1 MGLLRYHRRQ
11 SGIQCAKRREERD
24 SQKGVERL
32 VVDPTAQ
39 PREGRV
45 LYAECLLRR
54 CRGRYSPA
62 RRLVRLPVGLLAN
75 PDPTPPRQSLFS
87 VNRLSSY
94 VEQYGTMIPPRE
106 QTEQR
111 SIVKPPSSSQSPSAR
126 WRSLDRSYALQR
138 RPHGQYD
145 HSKSSH
151 LLIHSIIAVHRG
163 RRPVVE

>member
-1 MGLLRYHRRQ
+1 MGLLTSHRRQ
-11 SGIQCAKRREERD
+11 SGMQRREERD

-39 PREGRV
+39 PSEGRV
-45 LYAECLLRR
+45 LYAECLRRR
-54 CRGRYSPA
+54 CRGRCSPA
-62 RRLVRLPVGLLAN
+62 RRLMSLPVGLLAN

-126 WRSLDRSYALQR
+126 WRSLDRLNGLRR
-138 RPHGQYD
+138 RPHSRYNPSESLRCST
-145 HSKSSH
+145 HSNV
-151 LLIHSIIAVHRG
+151 AVHRG
-163 RRPVVE
+163 RRPVIGCQW